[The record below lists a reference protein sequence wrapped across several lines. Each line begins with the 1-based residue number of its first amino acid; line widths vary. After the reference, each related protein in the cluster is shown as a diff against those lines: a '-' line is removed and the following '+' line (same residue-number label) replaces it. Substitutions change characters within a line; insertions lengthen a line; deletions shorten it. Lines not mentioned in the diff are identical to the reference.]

1 MQIEIMKVNSIY
13 LESDSKFSQY
23 LTEWANTDGISIVDY
38 DHKAEDLPEGLLLI
52 NANQDI
58 DKDHHAIHTLFS
70 KKHIPTQK
78 IDVNG
83 TLQVAVSNVDMWLN
97 NFKCKNILILGS
109 DSLLTN
115 DNLNRFFNRISK

>member
-1 MQIEIMKVNSIY
+1 MNLNSIY
-13 LESDSKFSQY
+13 IKADSDFSKF
-23 LTEWANTDGISIVDY
+23 LNEWALNNDVEILNY
-38 DHKAEDLPEGLLLI
+38 DQKSSDFPEGLLLI

-58 DKDHHAIHTLFS
+58 DRDHLDIHTFFD

-83 TLQVAVSNVDMWLN
+83 TLQVAVSNMEIWLN

-109 DSLLTN
+109 DTLLKN
-115 DNLNRFFNRISK
+115 ENLNRFFTRISK